1 MSSMFSTGAGLGG
14 GPQSMLRSHASG
26 GQGRAIDPRV
36 IRRLAAYLRPY
47 RRHVIIA
54 SLAMLVVTA
63 LSLAA
68 PWLIRIAIDDAIA
81 AGDLSRLALISGLLV
96 VTFLGTYAAHA
107 LQTYL
112 LSWVGQRMLATMR
125 AQLFRHLQRLS
136 LRYHTEHPVGVTISR
151 VINDVATIN
160 EVLSQGLVQ
169 IIGDSL
175 VLIGIV
181 AAMLVMHTELALA
194 TFAVVPVMVVATLIF
209 SRLARRAFRAT
220 RTAVAAMVGNLAEA
234 IGGMRVIRAFAQM
247 PAAAGRFDRRNRE
260 TRDAQVRALSL
271 SLAFTPVVEFLGLL
285 ATAAVLLFGGL
296 AFGEDGVTLGVM
308 VAFLAF
314 VSRFF
319 QPIQELS
326 QLYASMQSAMAGGEK
341 VLELL
346 DTEPSMVDAPDAP
359 PMRRI
364 EGHVELR
371 GVSFAYQPDQPV
383 LRDVDLT
390 IRAGQTVALIGET
403 GAGKTTIA
411 NLIARFYDVTGGQVL
426 IDGVDVRSVQQRTL
440 RAQTAL
446 VSQDPF
452 LFPGSIADNVRFGAP
467 SAPQEAVIEAAQAV
481 GLHRFVERLP
491 DGYDTRILEFGTNIS
506 VGQRQLIAIARALLP
521 DPRLIVLD
529 EATSCVDVVTESV
542 IQAALRR
549 LLQGRTAIVI
559 AHRLS
564 TVRAADCLF
573 VIKDHRIVERGAHH
587 ELLAL
592 GGVYA
597 DLYRRQTGRDRDAA
611 GRPAPRQEPAG

>member
-1 MSSMFSTGAGLGG
+1 MSTFSTGMGG
-14 GPQSMLRSHASG
+14 GPRSMLRAHAG
-26 GQGRAIDPRV
+26 GEGRAIDPHV
-36 IRRLAAYLRPY
+36 IRRLTAYLRPY
-47 RRHVIIA
+47 RKHMAAA
-54 SLAMLVVTA
+54 SVAMLAVTT

-68 PWLIRIAIDDAIA
+68 PWLIQLAIDDAIA
-81 AGDLSRLALISGLLV
+81 AGDLPRLALISGLLV
-96 VTFLGTYAAHA
+96 LTFLGTYAAHA

-181 AAMLVMHTELALA
+181 VAMLIMDTELALA

-209 SRLARRAFRAT
+209 SRLARRAFRST
-220 RTAVAAMVGNLAEA
+220 RTAIAAMVGNLAEA

-247 PAAAGRFDRRNRE
+247 PAAAARFDRRNRDAS
-260 TRDAQVRALSL
+260 DAQIRALSL
-271 SLAFTPVVEFLGLL
+271 SLAFTPAVEFLALA

-296 AFGEDGVTLGVM
+296 AYGDDAVSLGVM
-308 VAFLAF
+308 VAFLAY

-346 DTEPSMVDAPDAP
+346 DTEPIVVDAPDAP
-359 PMRRI
+359 AMRRI
-364 EGHVELR
+364 AGRVELR

-383 LRDVDLT
+383 LEEIDLA
-390 IRAGQTVALIGET
+390 IEPGQTVALIGET
-403 GAGKTTIA
+403 GSGKTTIA
-411 NLIARFYDVTGGQVL
+411 NLISRFYDVTAGQVL
-426 IDGVDVRSVQQRTL
+426 IDGIDVRSVQQRTL
-440 RAQTAL
+440 RAQMAL
-446 VSQDPF
+446 VAQDPF

-467 SAPQEAVIEAAQAV
+467 AAPDDAVVGAARAV

-491 DGYDTRILEFGTNIS
+491 DGYDTQILEFGTNLS
-506 VGQRQLIAIARALLP
+506 VGQRQLVAIARALLA

-529 EATSCVDVVTESV
+529 EATSSVDVVTEAV
-542 IQAALRR
+542 IQTALHR
-549 LLQGRTAIVI
+549 LLQGRTAIII

-564 TVRAADCLF
+564 TVRAADRLF
-573 VIKDHRIVERGAHH
+573 VLKDYGIVERGTHD
-587 ELLAL
+587 ELMAL
-592 GGVYA
+592 DGVYA
-597 DLYRRQTGRDRDAA
+597 DLYRRQMKREEAS
-611 GRPAPRQEPAG
+611 

>member
-1 MSSMFSTGAGLGG
+1 MSTFSTGAGTG
-14 GPQSMLRSHASG
+14 GPRSLLAAHADG
-26 GQGRAIDPRV
+26 GQGRAINPHV
-36 IRRLAAYLRPY
+36 IRRLMTYLRPY
-47 RRHVIIA
+47 RKHMVA
-54 SLAMLVVTA
+54 AFFAMLAVTA
-63 LSLAA
+63 LTLAA
-68 PWLIRIAIDDAIA
+68 PWLILLAIDDAIA
-81 AGDLSRLALISGLLV
+81 AGDLPRLALISGLLV
-96 VTFLGTYAAHA
+96 LTFLGTYVAHA

-125 AQLFRHLQRLS
+125 SQLFRHLQRLS

-181 AAMLVMHTELALA
+181 VAMLIMSTELALT

-247 PAAAGRFDRRNRE
+247 PAAAARFERHNRE
-260 TRDAQVRALSL
+260 GRDAQVRALSL
-271 SLAFTPVVEFLGLL
+271 SLAFAPAVEFLALL

-296 AFGEDGVTLGVM
+296 AHGDDAVSIGVM
-308 VAFLAF
+308 VAFLAY

-319 QPIQELS
+319 QPIQDLS

-346 DTEPSMVDAPDAP
+346 DTEPLIVDAPDAP

-364 EGHVELR
+364 EGRIELR
-371 GVSFAYQPDQPV
+371 GVSFAYEPDQPV
-383 LRDVDLT
+383 LQDIDLT
-390 IRAGQTVALIGET
+390 IEAGQSVALIGET

-411 NLIARFYDVTGGQVL
+411 NLISRFYDVTEGQVL
-426 IDGVDVRSVQQRTL
+426 IDGIDVRSVQQRTL
-440 RAQTAL
+440 RAQMAL

-452 LFPGSIADNVRFGAP
+452 LFPGTIADNIRFGAP
-467 SAPQEAVIEAAQAV
+467 AASDDVVVEAAQAV

-491 DGYDTRILEFGTNIS
+491 DGYDTQMLEFGTNIS
-506 VGQRQLIAIARALLP
+506 VGQRQLIAIARALIA

-529 EATSCVDVVTESV
+529 EATSSVDVITETV
-542 IQAALRR
+542 IQGGLRR
-549 LLQGRTAIVI
+549 LLQGRTAIII

-573 VIKDHRIVERGAHH
+573 LIKDQGIVERGAHD

-592 GGVYA
+592 DGVYA
-597 DLYRRQTGRDRDAA
+597 DLYRRQMGREER
-611 GRPAPRQEPAG
+611 

>member
-1 MSSMFSTGAGLGG
+1 MSTFSTGMGG
-14 GPQSMLRSHASG
+14 GPRSMLRAHAGSE
-26 GQGRAIDPRV
+26 GRAIDPHV
-36 IRRLAAYLRPY
+36 IRRLTAYLRPY
-47 RRHVIIA
+47 RKHMAAA
-54 SLAMLVVTA
+54 SVAMLAVTT

-68 PWLIRIAIDDAIA
+68 PWLIQLAIDDAIA
-81 AGDLSRLALISGLLV
+81 AGDLPRLGLISGLLV
-96 VTFLGTYAAHA
+96 LTFLGTYAAHA

-181 AAMLVMHTELALA
+181 VAMLIMDTELALA

-209 SRLARRAFRAT
+209 SRLARRAFRST
-220 RTAVAAMVGNLAEA
+220 RTAIAAMVGNLAEA
-234 IGGMRVIRAFAQM
+234 IGGMRVIQAFAQM
-247 PAAAGRFDRRNRE
+247 PAAAARFDRRNRDAS
-260 TRDAQVRALSL
+260 DAQIRALSL
-271 SLAFTPVVEFLGLL
+271 SLAFTPAVEFLALA

-296 AFGEDGVTLGVM
+296 AYGDDAVSLGVM
-308 VAFLAF
+308 VAFLAY

-346 DTEPSMVDAPDAP
+346 DTEPIVVDAPDAP
-359 PMRRI
+359 AMRRI
-364 EGHVELR
+364 AGRVELR

-383 LRDVDLT
+383 LEEIDLA
-390 IRAGQTVALIGET
+390 IEPGQTVALIGET
-403 GAGKTTIA
+403 GSGKTTIA
-411 NLIARFYDVTGGQVL
+411 NLISRFYDVTAGQVL
-426 IDGVDVRSVQQRTL
+426 IDGIDVRSVQQRTL
-440 RAQTAL
+440 RAQMAL
-446 VSQDPF
+446 VAQDPF

-467 SAPQEAVIEAAQAV
+467 AAPDDAVVGAARAV

-491 DGYDTRILEFGTNIS
+491 DGYDTQILEFGTNLS
-506 VGQRQLIAIARALLP
+506 VGQRQLVAIARALLA

-529 EATSCVDVVTESV
+529 EATSSVDVVTEAV
-542 IQAALRR
+542 IQAALHR
-549 LLQGRTAIVI
+549 LLQGRTAIII

-564 TVRAADCLF
+564 TVRAADRLF
-573 VIKDHRIVERGAHH
+573 VLKDHGIVERGTHD
-587 ELLAL
+587 ELMAL
-592 GGVYA
+592 DGVYA
-597 DLYRRQTGRDRDAA
+597 DLYRRQMKREEAS
-611 GRPAPRQEPAG
+611 